1 MYARSTTT
9 TAAPS
14 AVDEGI
20 AFVRDEVWPTIR
32 DMEGCLGLSMLIDRE
47 VGRSI
52 TTTSWASEEAL
63 RNSAGAVLP
72 LRERGV
78 QLMGANPPAV
88 SEWEIASMHRAHPA
102 DPGTCVRTAWSSV
115 SPAQVERALDFY
127 KHTLLPE
134 IERLEGFASASLF
147 VDRASGRGV
156 TSVAFDSREAME
168 GTRDQADYLRGT
180 STNEANVEFLDVA
193 EFELAFAHLHV
204 PELV

>member
-1 MYARSTTT
+1 MYARSTTII
-9 TAAPS
+9 AAPS

-32 DMEGCLGLSMLIDRE
+32 EMEGCLGLSMLIDRE
-47 VGRSI
+47 AGRSI
-52 TTTSWASEEAL
+52 TTSSWASEEAL

-72 LRERGV
+72 VRERAV
-78 QLMGANPPAV
+78 QLMGTQPPAV
-88 SEWEIASMHRAHPA
+88 SEWEIASMHRAHA
-102 DPGTCVRTAWSSV
+102 ANPGTWVRTAWSSV

-127 KHTLLPE
+127 RHALLPE
-134 IERLEGFASASLF
+134 IERLDGFASASLF

-168 GTRDQADYLRGT
+168 RTRDQADYLRGT